1 GSLRQAILDACPDS
15 TITFDMTPGH
25 VTSPITLTTGELVI
39 DKNLTIQ
46 GPTTASLTI
55 SGNNN
60 SRVFNVQTGNSL
72 VMSNLTITGGTLRI
86 INSTISGNTDELSGG
101 GLLNCGSSTGFLT
114 NVTITNNRSDADG
127 DGTGEGGGIAQV
139 SSSDLTINNTI
150 VAGNFKGMSSTAN

>member
-1 GSLRQAILDACPDS
+1 MATVSTTATDPTAENNTATAGTTVSCATNPIVTTSADSGPGSLRKAIQDACVGG

-72 VMSNLTITGGTLRI
+72 VMSNLTITGGKI
-86 INSTISGNTDELSGG
+86 
-101 GLLNCGSSTGFLT
+101 TGD
-114 NVTITNNRSDADG
+114 N
-127 DGTGEGGGIAQV
+127 GGGIF
-139 SSSDLTINNTI
+139 SLGDLTIP
-150 VAGNFKGMSSTAN
+150 

>member
-1 GSLRQAILDACPDS
+1 PASSSSTDPKNENNSACSAATFSACIIDPIVITSADSGTGSLRKAIQDACVGS

-25 VTSPITLTTGELVI
+25 VTSPITLTTSELVI

-72 VMSNLTITGGTLRI
+72 VMSNLTITGGKITGDNGGGIFRRGRLTM
-86 INSTISGNTDELSGG
+86 INSTAPGY
-101 GLLNCGSSTGFLT
+101 
-114 NVTITNNRSDADG
+114 
-127 DGTGEGGGIAQV
+127 
-139 SSSDLTINNTI
+139 
-150 VAGNFKGMSSTAN
+150 